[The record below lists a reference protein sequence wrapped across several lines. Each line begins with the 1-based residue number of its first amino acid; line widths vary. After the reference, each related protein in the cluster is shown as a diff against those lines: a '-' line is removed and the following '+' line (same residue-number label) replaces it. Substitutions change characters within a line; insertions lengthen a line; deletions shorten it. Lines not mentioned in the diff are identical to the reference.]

1 MNDFFKSILKIFIR
15 NELTSRREALKLKLN
30 EQISRTHSQSVIIR
44 NTAYLNMLDYL
55 DGKGIDAIEQAIDK
69 IKI

>member
-30 EQISRTHSQSVIIR
+30 EQISCTHSQSVIIR

>member
-55 DGKGIDAIEQAIDK
+55 DGKGIDAIEKAIDK

>member
-55 DGKGIDAIEQAIDK
+55 DGKGIDAIEQVIDK

>member
-15 NELTSRREALKLKLN
+15 NELTGRREALKLKLN

-55 DGKGIDAIEQAIDK
+55 DGKGIDAIEKAIDK